1 MNEID
6 LYARAGGK
14 GLESFFFFFC
24 FSFFFS
30 LSVTF
35 SRKKEREEEKRKK
48 ACAPVSLSPE
58 LRVSLC
64 VPPQSDGLFNFDALV
79 GGEGQGLQQQQCSQ
93 LDDDECSLSSLGSG
107 IEIAVG
113 TANGIVSSVS
123 G

>member
-6 LYARAGGK
+6 LYARAGGR
-14 GLESFFFFFC
+14 GLESFFFFLLFG
-24 FSFFFS
+24 FFF
-30 LSVTF
+30 VECHI
-35 SRKKEREEEKRKK
+35 SRKKEREEEKKI

-79 GGEGQGLQQQQCSQ
+79 GGEGQGLQQQQCSH

-113 TANGIVSSVS
+113 TANGIVSSIS